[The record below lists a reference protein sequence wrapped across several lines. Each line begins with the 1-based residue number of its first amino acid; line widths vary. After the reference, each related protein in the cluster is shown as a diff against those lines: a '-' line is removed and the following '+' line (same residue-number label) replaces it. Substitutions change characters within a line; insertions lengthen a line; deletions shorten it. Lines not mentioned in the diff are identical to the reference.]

1 MNRKIY
7 KIYYMS
13 FIGQEIGS
21 EAASL
26 TGGYIGN
33 KFKKKQFN
41 KLVYYQVKF
50 KGSSIPFQNGGKV
63 KPPNG

>member
-26 TGGYIGN
+26 TGRYIGN
-33 KFKKKQFN
+33 TFKKKAGQQIG
-41 KLVYYQVKF
+41 LL
-50 KGSSIPFQNGGKV
+50 SGKI
-63 KPPNG
+63 

>member
-1 MNRKIY
+1 
-7 KIYYMS
+7 MS